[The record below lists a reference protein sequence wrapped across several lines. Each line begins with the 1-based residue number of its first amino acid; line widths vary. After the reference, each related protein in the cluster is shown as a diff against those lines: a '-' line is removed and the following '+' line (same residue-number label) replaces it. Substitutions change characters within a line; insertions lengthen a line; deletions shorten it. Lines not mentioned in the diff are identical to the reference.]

1 MENNSRKR
9 LWGYA
14 AIGMLTTVVVLAFA
28 RLSYG
33 VILPFMRQGLHLTY
47 KEAGYLGTTTSLGYL
62 STIIFAGILAS
73 RWGGKRTILL
83 GISLVTFGLAG
94 LTFTSSYLVT
104 FLFMLLLGIGTSFTY
119 TPFISLLVAWFPQK
133 KGFVIGLTTSGAGI
147 GILFAG
153 IIVPYLSSVH
163 SELGW
168 RIAWGVFAFIGLV
181 VILLTLLFIKNPP
194 AEIPSEQNHKK
205 ESPRE
210 IYKNPKVINV
220 GLIYGI
226 VGVTYIVQMIFIM
239 SFMIESGIN
248 IKFAGQL
255 MALNG
260 ILSIFSGPIWGFIS
274 DKIGRRTSLILTMGL
289 TLFSMVLPI
298 FFPTLLGF
306 TIHIIILS
314 STSTGLFTLTQASSM
329 DHVGPADMPLA
340 FSYVTFYFAVG
351 QFIGPTIAGWLI
363 EDFGGFKSAF
373 LFSSLCLVVGLFLT
387 FKVKNSEQQVFRNSK
402 IPGELSERVTQ

>member
-1 MENNSRKR
+1 MEKSNYKR
-9 LWGYA
+9 LWVYA
-14 AIGMLTTVVVLAFA
+14 IIGMLTTVVVLAFA

-33 VILPFMRQGLHLTY
+33 VILPFMREGLHLTY

-73 RWGGKRTILL
+73 RWGSKRTILL
-83 GISLVTFGLAG
+83 GISLVTLGLAG
-94 LTFTSSYLVT
+94 LTFTSSFLVT

-153 IIVPYLSSVH
+153 IIVPYLGSLN
-163 SELGW
+163 SEIGW
-168 RIAWGVFAFIGLV
+168 RIAWGVFAVIGLS

-194 AEIPSEQNHKK
+194 VELASEQNNRK
-205 ESPRE
+205 ESPKE

-220 GLIYGI
+220 GFIYGI

-289 TLFSMVLPI
+289 TLFSMALPI
-298 FFPTLLGF
+298 FFTTVLGF
-306 TIHIIILS
+306 TLHIIILS
-314 STSTGLFTLTQASSM
+314 CTSTGLFTLTQASSM
-329 DHVGPADMPLA
+329 DHVRPIDMPLA

-351 QFIGPTIAGWLI
+351 QFIGPTMAGWLI

-373 LFSSLCLVVGLFLT
+373 LFSSLCLVVGLMLT
-387 FKVKNSEQQVFRNSK
+387 FKVRNSEQHVQLKSTIHRD
-402 IPGELSERVTQ
+402 LTERVTQ

>member
-1 MENNSRKR
+1 MENHSRKR

-83 GISLVTFGLAG
+83 GISLVTLGLAG
-94 LTFTSSYLVT
+94 LTFTSSYLTT

-163 SELGW
+163 SAVGW

-194 AEIPSEQNHKK
+194 VEFLSEQSNKT

-226 VGVTYIVQMIFIM
+226 VGITYIVQMIFIM

-255 MALNG
+255 MAING

-274 DKIGRRTSLILTMGL
+274 DKIGRRTSLILTMAL

-298 FFPTLLGF
+298 FFPTVLGF

-329 DHVGPADMPLA
+329 DHVRPEAMPLA

-363 EDFGGFKSAF
+363 EDLGGFKSAF
-373 LFSSLCLVVGLFLT
+373 LFSSLCLVIGLFLT
-387 FKVKNSEQQVFRNSK
+387 FKVRNSDQHVFRNSN

>member
-1 MENNSRKR
+1 METDSRKR

-14 AIGMLTTVVVLAFA
+14 TIGMLTTVVVLAFA

-62 STIIFAGILAS
+62 CTIIFAGILAS

-163 SELGW
+163 SEYGW

-194 AEIPSEQNHKK
+194 AEIPSVENLKK

-239 SFMIESGIN
+239 SFMIESSIN

-260 ILSIFSGPIWGFIS
+260 ILSIFSGPIWGYIS

-298 FFPTLLGF
+298 FFPTRLGF

-329 DHVGPADMPLA
+329 DHVRPADMPLA

-363 EDFGGFKSAF
+363 EDWGGFKSAF
-373 LFSSLCLVVGLFLT
+373 LFSSLYLICGLLLT
-387 FKVKNSEQQVFRNSK
+387 FRIKNSEQKVGTKSK
-402 IPGELSERVTQ
+402 LNTEFTERMSQ

>member
-1 MENNSRKR
+1 MEKSNYKR
-9 LWGYA
+9 LWVYA
-14 AIGMLTTVVVLAFA
+14 IIGMLTTVVVLAFA

-33 VILPFMRQGLHLTY
+33 VILPFMREGLHLTY

-73 RWGGKRTILL
+73 RWGSKRTILL
-83 GISLVTFGLAG
+83 GISLVTLGLAG
-94 LTFTSSYLVT
+94 LTFTSSFLVT

-153 IIVPYLSSVH
+153 IIVPYLGSLN
-163 SELGW
+163 SEIGW
-168 RIAWGVFAFIGLV
+168 RIAWGVFAVIGLSV
-181 VILLTLLFIKNPP
+181 VLLTLLFIKNPP
-194 AEIPSEQNHKK
+194 VELASEQNNRK
-205 ESPRE
+205 ESPKE

-220 GLIYGI
+220 GFIYGI

-289 TLFSMVLPI
+289 TLFSMALPI
-298 FFPTLLGF
+298 FFTTVLGF
-306 TIHIIILS
+306 TLHIIILS
-314 STSTGLFTLTQASSM
+314 CTSTGLFTLTQASSM
-329 DHVGPADMPLA
+329 DHVRPIDMPLA

-351 QFIGPTIAGWLI
+351 QFIGPTMAGWLI

-373 LFSSLCLVVGLFLT
+373 LFSSLCLVVGLMLT
-387 FKVKNSEQQVFRNSK
+387 FKVRNSEQHVQLKSTIHRD
-402 IPGELSERVTQ
+402 LTERVTQ

>member
-1 MENNSRKR
+1 METDSHKR

-163 SELGW
+163 SEVGW

-194 AEIPSEQNHKK
+194 VELPSEQSLKK

-248 IKFAGQL
+248 FKFAGQL

-260 ILSIFSGPIWGFIS
+260 ILSIFSGPIWGYIS

-298 FFPTLLGF
+298 FFPTILGF

-329 DHVGPADMPLA
+329 DHVRPADMPLA

-387 FKVKNSEQQVFRNSK
+387 FKVRNSEQQFFRNSK

>member
-1 MENNSRKR
+1 METGSRKR
-9 LWGYA
+9 LWSYA

-94 LTFTSSYLVT
+94 LTFTSSYLIT

-153 IIVPYLSSVH
+153 IIVPYLSSVQ
-163 SELGW
+163 SEYGW

-194 AEIPSEQNHKK
+194 AEIPSVENLKK

-226 VGVTYIVQMIFIM
+226 VGITYIVQMIFIM

-248 IKFAGQL
+248 FKFAGQL

-363 EDFGGFKSAF
+363 EDWGGFKSAF

>member
-1 MENNSRKR
+1 METGSRKR
-9 LWGYA
+9 LWSYA

-119 TPFISLLVAWFPQK
+119 TPFISLLVSWFPQK

-163 SELGW
+163 SEVGW

-194 AEIPSEQNHKK
+194 AEIPSVENLKK

-226 VGVTYIVQMIFIM
+226 VGITYIVQMIFIM

-248 IKFAGQL
+248 FKFAGQL

-260 ILSIFSGPIWGFIS
+260 ILSIFSGPIWGYIS

-298 FFPTLLGF
+298 FFPTILGF

-329 DHVGPADMPLA
+329 DHVRPADMPLA

-363 EDFGGFKSAF
+363 EDWGGFKSAF
-373 LFSSLCLVVGLFLT
+373 LFSSLCLICGLLLT
-387 FKVKNSEQQVFRNSK
+387 FRIKNSEQKVGTKSK
-402 IPGELSERVTQ
+402 LNTEFTERMSQ